1 MTITYYPDLVQG
13 SDEWL
18 AARAGIVT
26 ASVVGRLLSVST
38 LGAMDYHCPECAALH
53 GDPCVSVAKGGG
65 GKPIKIVHSAR
76 TQFAA
81 SKRDTSPLIV
91 TPATGDEVETLALT
105 LAAERITGHVD
116 QQRITDDMW
125 RGKLEEPMARDLY
138 AEHHA
143 PVDEVGF
150 IVLETSAGTKLGY
163 SPDGLVGEDGAIE
176 VKSRLN
182 RRQLKYILTG
192 KVPAEHM
199 PQLQCGLFVTG
210 RKWIDYVACSG
221 GMPLIVKRVLP
232 QPDWFEAIALA
243 VHRLENTIAE
253 MVAKYEAATE
263 GLPVMERIQEIPE
276 MVV

>member
-26 ASVVGRLLSVST
+26 ASTVGRLLSVDT

-53 GDPCVSVAKGGG
+53 GNPCVSIAKGGG
-65 GKPIKIVHSAR
+65 GRELKIVHGAR
-76 TQFAA
+76 TAFAA
-81 SKRDTSPLIV
+81 SKRDESPLIV
-91 TPATGDEVETLALT
+91 TPATGDEVETLAYT

-116 QQRITDDMW
+116 IRRITDDMW
-125 RGKLEEPMARDLY
+125 RGKEEEPIARALY

-143 PVDEVGF
+143 PVDEMGF
-150 IVLETSAGTKLGY
+150 IVLESSNGVRLGY
-163 SPDGLVGEDGAIE
+163 SPDGMPGEDGLIE

-182 RRQLKYILTG
+182 RRQLQFILADR
-192 KVPAEHM
+192 VPPEHM

-210 RKWIDYVACSG
+210 RAWIDYVACSG
-221 GMPLIVKRVLP
+221 GMPLIVKRVEP
-232 QPDWFEAIALA
+232 QQDWFDAILLA
-243 VHRLENTIAE
+243 VHRMEARIADIITRYR
-253 MVAKYEAATE
+253 ALTD
-263 GLPVMERIQEIPE
+263 GLPVMERIPEIPE